1 MKIKCYI
8 CKKQIEIHPV
18 LMLNRELKICNECKK
33 KIEEARK
40 IEEDTEIWK
49 ESKNIVRKIG
59 ANK

>member
-8 CKKQIEIHPV
+8 CKKQIEIDPV
-18 LMLNRELKICNECKK
+18 LLLNRELKICKECKE
-33 KIEEARK
+33 KINESIY

-59 ANK
+59 K